1 MCLKNEHKIYIMKY
15 YIIVLFLSLSLSGFT
30 QEVSNEGKIYE
41 VKNEK
46 IYLNGEDITET
57 LSLAK
62 KTLIFKEAAA
72 ITETLKIEAAA
83 QKNIQLKKAE
93 SKALKDAEKI
103 KKEEEK
109 ALKKKEEVAKKLE
122 KENKKAEKAQK
133 KAEKE
138 RKKAEKEIKKKE
150 KLQKN
155 FEKAESNLNKAQK
168 KYEKLNAKGK
178 LSPVDER
185 KWLDKIEKLTEK
197 VAKAKRRL

>member
-93 SKALKDAEKI
+93 SKALKDAEKL

>member
-1 MCLKNEHKIYIMKY
+1 VCLKNEHKIYIMKY
-15 YIIVLFLSLSLSGFT
+15 YIILLFLGLSLSGFT
-30 QEVSNEGKIYE
+30 QEVSKEGKIYE

-57 LSLAK
+57 LSLEK

-72 ITETLKIEAAA
+72 ISETMKSKAAA
-83 QKNIQLKKAE
+83 QKNVQLKKAE
-93 SKALKDAEKI
+93 SKTLKDAEKL

-155 FEKAESNLNKAQK
+155 FEKAESNLNKAQN
-168 KYEKLNAKGK
+168 KYEKRNAKGK

-197 VAKAKRRL
+197 VAKAKRKL